1 MTKSIITRA
10 EVLSVVYMLKKV
22 VGPNVNMY
30 LCRHQ
35 DAEEGLIAY
44 EESGEKS
51 TIPYHI
57 KDLDGGIYPQLGD
70 KVR

>member
-1 MTKSIITRA
+1 MT
-10 EVLSVVYMLKKV
+10 V
-22 VGPNVNMY
+22 Y

-51 TIPYHI
+51 TLPYHI
-57 KDLDGGIYPQLGD
+57 KDLEGGVYPQLGD
-70 KVR
+70 KVRCHCGSVLLVLAEFIL